1 MNERRVL
8 NIFSDAVSFLEVGS
22 SSKST
27 SGRKKRRRMET
38 KDFRAAVGK
47 GGERVSPGEESGV
60 EEGEENFCRPQQEKK
75 RSESQSLKFSTVVWR
90 DFSPPLFLLV
100 RVS

>member
-1 MNERRVL
+1 MNERWAL
-8 NIFSDAVSFLEVGS
+8 NIFSGAVSWKSVRLRNPQVEERSVGGWRR
-22 SSKST
+22 KT
-27 SGRKKRRRMET
+27 FGLRLGR
-38 KDFRAAVGK
+38 
-47 GGERVSPGEESGV
+47 ERVSPGEESGV

-90 DFSPPLFLLV
+90 DFSPPLFLV